1 MTWLSPLDFTMT
13 TPKTTPPHIFESDT
27 VLIIK
32 KTTLL
37 RVDQLKRVSF
47 ERDKADGGDG
57 ILGRDRVD
65 GYDGIFNLKNC
76 ETYYHRHHDDC

>member
-1 MTWLSPLDFTMT
+1 M
-13 TPKTTPPHIFESDT
+13 FESDT

-37 RVDQLKRVSF
+37 RVDQLKRISF
-47 ERDKADGGDG
+47 ERDKADDDDG
-57 ILGRDRVD
+57 ILGRDRAD
-65 GYDGIFNLKNC
+65 GDDGIFNLKNC